1 MYDSSGDSWTP
12 FTPNADGTYTLSDSQ
27 VDLSAANNLAVKL
40 AANDSQEFNVSV
52 SVTEQEGDATPSSP
66 VVQTFSVTVAEVSD
80 NATLAFMI
88 VVAMLF
94 CCDHRSYCRGSSGN
108 TF

>member
-66 VVQTFSVTVAEVSD
+66 VTETFSVTVAEVSD
-80 NATLAFMI
+80 NATLAFK
-88 VVAMLF
+88 
-94 CCDHRSYCRGSSGN
+94 DSSGGKL
-108 TF
+108 FRRSQVIIL